1 MTQETRDREWK
12 AGRDVGS
19 HVPGETR
26 PRPGQGGGRKASRAG
41 AEGVIVTSEK
51 GGARQRRAEGDSRTC
66 ALSKR
71 ERRGGRG
78 CRRLAARG
86 PECVRSGTHG
96 RVQRSPD
103 AVAEQVA
110 EETVFGRSLELWER
124 SGWHSACG
132 G

>member
-1 MTQETRDREWK
+1 M
-12 AGRDVGS
+12 GS
-19 HVPGETR
+19 HVPGETQ

-66 ALSKR
+66 APSKR
-71 ERRGGRG
+71 GTQGRQRLREAGGE
-78 CRRLAARG
+78 G
-86 PECVRSGTHG
+86 PECVRSGTHSH
-96 RVQRSPD
+96 VQRSPD

-110 EETVFGRSLELWER
+110 EETVLGRSLELWER